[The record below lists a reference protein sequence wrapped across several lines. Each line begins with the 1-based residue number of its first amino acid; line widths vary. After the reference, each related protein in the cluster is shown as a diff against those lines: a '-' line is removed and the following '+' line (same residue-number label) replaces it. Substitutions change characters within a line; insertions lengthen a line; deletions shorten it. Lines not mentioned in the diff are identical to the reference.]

1 MNTLNFSE
9 NIARLRHEKKITQ
22 EQLADFVGV
31 TKASVSKWETGQSM
45 PDILLLPQIAA
56 FFDVTIDELLGY
68 EPQLSREQIRKIYFE
83 LAADFAKEPFELVIE
98 ECRKLGKQYYSCYPF
113 LYQLCGLY
121 MNHFMLAEKEEKQ
134 KEILTLALELCG
146 HIISNCKEISLC
158 NDAIMMQA
166 SILLLLGKGQEVID
180 TLEDILDPCH
190 LTSQSVGV
198 LIQAYQMTGNMEKA
212 DSFTQISMYTQL
224 LALVLCAT
232 EYLSVHRNDL
242 EGCEETIR
250 RLEKVSNAYDL
261 KHLHPNIIGIFW
273 YKAAIV
279 YCMHGKKEESLRL
292 LQQFVD
298 AISDAFAKHNI
309 VLHGDDY
316 FNKIEVWI
324 EQLAIGGSA
333 PRDVRIIF
341 ESALQALAHPVFA
354 ILETEEAFI
363 KMRETMK
370 RKGEQL

>member
-1 MNTLNFSE
+1 
-9 NIARLRHEKKITQ
+9 
-22 EQLADFVGV
+22 
-31 TKASVSKWETGQSM
+31 M

-121 MNHFMLAEKEEKQ
+121 MNHFMLAEKEEK
-134 KEILTLALELCG
+134 
-146 HIISNCKEISLC
+146 
-158 NDAIMMQA
+158 
-166 SILLLLGKGQEVID
+166 
-180 TLEDILDPCH
+180 P
-190 LTSQSVGV
+190 
-198 LIQAYQMTGNMEKA
+198 

-224 LALVLCAT
+224 LALVGCAT
-232 EYLSVHRNDL
+232 EYLSVHSNDL
-242 EGCEETIR
+242 EVCEETIR
-250 RLEKVSNAYDL
+250 RIEKVSDVYDL

-324 EQLAIGGSA
+324 EQLATGGSA